1 MLRSSRSL
9 SLWLPGACLGL
20 ASAVAAP
27 AAELL
32 ASVTTGGTYAA
43 ANGPY
48 APAPV
53 SAELPMAERVV
64 VYKSRR
70 QMLLLRRGA
79 VLRTYRVSLGLQPS
93 GPKERSGDF
102 RTPEGSYR
110 LTRRNTRS
118 DFFLS
123 VQVSYP
129 NDEDMRSARRNRWQA
144 GGSIMVHG
152 LPNAPRH
159 PLGAYAG
166 QDWTDGCIALSN
178 SDMVEFWLMTQP
190 NVPIDILP

>member
-1 MLRSSRSL
+1 MVFRI
-9 SLWLPGACLGL
+9 LPCLLACGL
-20 ASAVAAP
+20 CVVGTAPLP

-32 ASVTTGGTYAA
+32 AAA
-43 ANGPY
+43 TVNASYSAGSGSY
-48 APAPV
+48 LATPV
-53 SAELPMAERVV
+53 SAELPVADRVV
-64 VYKSRR
+64 VYKARR
-70 QMLLLRRGA
+70 QMQLLRRSE
-79 VLRTYRVSLGLQPS
+79 VVRSYKVSLGLQPN

-110 LTRRNTRS
+110 LTRRNSRS

-123 VQVSYP
+123 IQISYP

-152 LPNAPRH
+152 LPNTPRH
-159 PLGAYAG
+159 PLSAYVA

-178 SDMVEFWLMTQP
+178 SDMVEFWLLTQP
-190 NVPIDILP
+190 NIPIDILP